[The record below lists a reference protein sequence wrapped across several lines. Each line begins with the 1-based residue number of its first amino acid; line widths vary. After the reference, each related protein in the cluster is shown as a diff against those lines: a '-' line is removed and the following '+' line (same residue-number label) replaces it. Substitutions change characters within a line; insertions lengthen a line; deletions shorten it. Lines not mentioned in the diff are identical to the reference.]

1 MTIQILLYLS
11 ENFGE
16 SWNKKIIVSD
26 SLNNMDL
33 GYPSIEQ
40 RKNGEIVVIYY
51 AQNKKGVTSI
61 FQKTIK
67 LK

>member
-1 MTIQILLYLS
+1 
-11 ENFGE
+11 
-16 SWNKKIIVSD
+16 
-26 SLNNMDL
+26 MDL
-33 GYPSIEQ
+33 GYPSIAQ

-51 AQNKKGVTSI
+51 AQNKEGVTSI